1 MLAAWRAG
9 SLLQV
14 VGAALAL
21 SGPRAESQDGLGA
34 PGPGAGPP
42 LYGWTPGDELRA
54 GGPEQASGAHSL
66 ASRAREVPAG
76 RLMGDERKAKGGQRF
91 AAHLRARI
99 LLPKAK
105 LAFCYMPKVAST
117 EIARLFGDLNGVS
130 GDAWKQAP
138 WDYSGP
144 AKLHVNWD
152 SVTKE
157 NGWKFAFLYRDPLAR
172 YLSAFGSKCMVNAN
186 NGVVEGG
193 GKDCLGT
200 IHWAAMTMEGMVEAF
215 EDRVRADALK
225 GTSANNSHWFP
236 MIKNL
241 RACGIDK
248 FHPDIVDFK
257 GSIDEDAGVQVRRM
271 FEATGVLEAYPN
283 ASALIDTYFTHDVS
297 ARKSSQHWSHSHNR
311 LDEFYR
317 NASTVQVVAQLY
329 DEDYKR
335 LGLQV
340 PRLKSTHV
348 PVSYRDRIG

>member
-257 GSIDEDAGVQVRRM
+257 GSIDEDANSVVRRM
-271 FEATGVLEAYPN
+271 FEATGVIQAYPN
-283 ASALIDTYFTHDVS
+283 ASALIDKHFPRQTVGGH
-297 ARKSSQHWSHSHNR
+297 SSKSHNR
-311 LDEFYR
+311 QDEFYR
-317 NASTVQVVAQLY
+317 NASTVQAVARLY
-329 DEDYKR
+329 EEDFQR
-335 LGLQV
+335 L
-340 PRLKSTHV
+340 RLK
-348 PVSYRDRIG
+348 VSPQMHSILMG